1 MISFTKLIA
10 KSCELSISLPLP
22 HFKLRVPIH
31 AAPINWREMKV
42 RFFVH
47 ESPRIGPK
55 ETKIE
60 ADLRFSV
67 RWLVHP
73 ISKDLLVTV
82 NPSKERLALDHH

>member
-1 MISFTKLIA
+1 
-10 KSCELSISLPLP
+10 
-22 HFKLRVPIH
+22 
-31 AAPINWREMKV
+31 MKA
-42 RFFVH
+42 R
-47 ESPRIGPK
+47 GQDLK

-73 ISKDLLVTV
+73 IRKDFLVTV

>member
-1 MISFTKLIA
+1 
-10 KSCELSISLPLP
+10 
-22 HFKLRVPIH
+22 
-31 AAPINWREMKV
+31 MKV

-67 RWLVHP
+67 RWLAKIFSLLLIPVRR
-73 ISKDLLVTV
+73 DLLWITT
-82 NPSKERLALDHH
+82 SLLDKRELGI